1 MTHFPRLL
9 RWIGQA
15 YKGEGGGAAAGSLQ
29 ASMNELFSLSLFFL
43 YNDIYIFYNLN
54 LIIISTVQ

>member
-9 RWIGQA
+9 QWIGPA

-29 ASMNELFSLSLFFL
+29 ASMNELFSLSLFF
-43 YNDIYIFYNLN
+43 
-54 LIIISTVQ
+54 VQ